1 MKVQSASSQANEVS
15 QASASP
21 SGGPGAGQVAAPT
34 VFDTSG
40 HSPSDAGIRAGHPVR
55 GEQGSPGDGGQAP
68 LRLRGG
74 GKGIPW
80 GESSTSSGASGTNN
94 GARQALQTRRSQLD
108 NQRQQLESALY
119 NASREMPLMPTV
131 ERTSSSGMRS
141 IEIGA
146 AHGPM
151 GDPRQQA
158 AVAARMSALTRQIND
173 VKRQIADVDR
183 ELG

>member
-1 MKVQSASSQANEVS
+1 MRVQSASSQANK
-15 QASASP
+15 ATPAPAAP
-21 SGGPGAGQVAAPT
+21 SGGPGARQVAVPT
-34 VFDTSG
+34 MFDMSG
-40 HSPSDAGIRAGHPVR
+40 HRPSDADIQAGKPVR
-55 GEQGSPGDGGQAP
+55 GELGLPGNGAA

-80 GESSTSSGASGTNN
+80 GEPSTSRGASGSNN
-94 GARQALQTRRSQLD
+94 SARQALQMRRSQLD
-108 NQRQQLESALY
+108 NQRQQLESELY

-131 ERTSSSGMRS
+131 ERTSSSGMRT
-141 IEIGA
+141 IEIGT
-146 AHGPM
+146 AHGPV
-151 GDPRQQA
+151 GNPQQQA